1 MTKAPGMLLEE
12 LVIDVRGLPVWE
24 RPGRVFERFDL
35 LPLGGRIAFVTE
47 YEPRGLAG
55 RIEQQRPGQ
64 ARVEALRVADTEWR
78 VTLTRLDQER
88 HTPNP
93 TSVLRRCGIFAD
105 LDDVSRARLV
115 AMATERTL
123 RKGETLVHEGD
134 DFPFLGIVWEGV
146 LAISTTN
153 AGRTRTFYEVFPYE
167 TFGDV
172 ELFDHGLSMGR
183 IAALAKVTRVLLLPR
198 EAARQLGVLHPEVLF
213 GIATVCAQRTRSLAE
228 ALAAQGTQPIVHRLA
243 AVLLPYSMPDRG
255 LAPAMPP
262 LPSLTQTQ
270 LAAAAGTVK
279 EVAARAIAELELQG
293 ALRRERGHIRYL
305 DRSRL
310 LEYARR

>member
-1 MTKAPGMLLEE
+1 MVLEE

-24 RPGRVFERFDL
+24 RPGRVFERFDQL
-35 LPLGGRIAFVTE
+35 ALGGRMTFVTE

-64 ARVEALRVADTEWR
+64 ARVEALRIADTEWR
-78 VTLTRLDQER
+78 VTLTRLDHER
-88 HTPNP
+88 HTPTP
-93 TSVLRRCGIFAD
+93 ASVLRRCGIFAD
-105 LDDVSRARLV
+105 LDDIARARLV
-115 AMATERTL
+115 ATATERTL
-123 RKGETLVHEGD
+123 RKGEMLVDEGD

-146 LAISTTN
+146 LAVSATN
-153 AGRTRTFYEVFPYE
+153 AGRVRTFYEIFPFE

-183 IAALAKVTRVLLLPR
+183 IVALAKVTRALLLPR
-198 EAARQLGVLHPEVLF
+198 EAVRLLGVSHPELLF
-213 GIATVCAQRTRSLAE
+213 GIATVCAQRTRVLAE
-228 ALAAQGTQPIVHRLA
+228 SLAAQGTQPIVHRLA

-255 LAPAMPP
+255 LAPAMSP

-270 LAAAAGTVK
+270 LASAAGTVK
-279 EVAARAIAELELQG
+279 EVAARAIAELEAQG

-305 DRSRL
+305 DRTRL